1 MLTFWNPV
9 VTFCTTM
16 FSIQKFYLYLYSAI
30 MCFVW
35 MMEQTEIIS
44 LAGLTSVF
52 L

>member
-1 MLTFWNPV
+1 MLTFWSPV
-9 VTFCTTM
+9 VTFGTTM
-16 FSIQKFYLYLYSAI
+16 LSIQKFYLYLYSAI

-35 MMEQTEIIS
+35 MTEEMEIIS